1 MEVHLR
7 KSPHGAYLQRTSTT
21 TSRHLAAIQS
31 VHAKR
36 NELATFPARATVCF
50 LATSL
55 LFCSTLA
62 SPDPNEHASQTRS
75 LEVVA
80 LSNCKICQGKKPS
93 RCRPRHIMTRRSGL
107 QRSKQLVLD
116 LEPSRETLSSQS
128 QKRRTRK
135 RGSRLKSRRSP

>member
-62 SPDPNEHASQTRS
+62 SPDPNRACISLPWYGQTRIWK
-75 LEVVA
+75 L
-80 LSNCKICQGKKPS
+80 S
-93 RCRPRHIMTRRSGL
+93 RCAIAKNRVDAG
-107 QRSKQLVLD
+107 
-116 LEPSRETLSSQS
+116 
-128 QKRRTRK
+128 
-135 RGSRLKSRRSP
+135 RGT

>member
-36 NELATFPARATVCF
+36 NELATFRLPGTCHR
-50 LATSL
+50 L

-62 SPDPNEHASQTRS
+62 SPDPNRA
-75 LEVVA
+75 
-80 LSNCKICQGKKPS
+80 CKPNTKVWKLS
-93 RCRPRHIMTRRSGL
+93 RCAIAKNRVDAG
-107 QRSKQLVLD
+107 
-116 LEPSRETLSSQS
+116 
-128 QKRRTRK
+128 
-135 RGSRLKSRRSP
+135 RGT

>member
-21 TSRHLAAIQS
+21 TSVIARHLAAIQS

-62 SPDPNEHASQTRS
+62 SPDPNRACKPNTK
-75 LEVVA
+75 VWK
-80 LSNCKICQGKKPS
+80 LS
-93 RCRPRHIMTRRSGL
+93 R
-107 QRSKQLVLD
+107 
-116 LEPSRETLSSQS
+116 
-128 QKRRTRK
+128 
-135 RGSRLKSRRSP
+135 